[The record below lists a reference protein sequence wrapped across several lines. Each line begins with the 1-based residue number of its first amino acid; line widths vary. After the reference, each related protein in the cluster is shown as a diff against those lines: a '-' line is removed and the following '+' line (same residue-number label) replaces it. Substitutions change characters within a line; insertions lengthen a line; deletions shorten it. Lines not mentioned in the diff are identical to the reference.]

1 MGSNAYICVVME
13 VNCSNVACLLM
24 VICIYVCFCRLVFSQ
39 SLLSLD
45 LIEDFLQMKT
55 DEVTRQTGT
64 AEVSL
69 CLSVFVSLCCLPV
82 CLSLSGLFINW
93 LVCICP

>member
-1 MGSNAYICVVME
+1 MGSNAYICVIME

-69 CLSVFVSLCCLPV
+69 CLSVFVSLSLSLCVVSQFV
-82 CLSLSGLFINW
+82 CLC
-93 LVCICP
+93 LVCLLIG